1 MNQKPTADFI
11 RVVSVVGKE
20 NMKNRAKIKKKE
32 EEDEEEKKKKISYSV
47 LSSVAGHIKL
57 TV

>member
-1 MNQKPTADFI
+1 MNQKPNADFI
-11 RVVSVVGKE
+11 RVVSVVGEE
-20 NMKNRAKIKKKE
+20 NKKNSAKIKNKE
-32 EEDEEEKKKKISYSV
+32 EEEKKKKISYSV